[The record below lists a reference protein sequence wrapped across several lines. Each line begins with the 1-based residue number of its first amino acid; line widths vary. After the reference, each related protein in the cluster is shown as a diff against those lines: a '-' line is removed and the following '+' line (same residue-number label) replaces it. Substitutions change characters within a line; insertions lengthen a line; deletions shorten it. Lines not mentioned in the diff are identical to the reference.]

1 VQKRLLVSGIL
12 AALLFCLAAGLAQG
26 DRPESGTVIRESEMN
41 GMCQLDIINNASYDL
56 VAYLCTMRE
65 DTVVSA
71 VYIRGGDMFNLTGIE
86 DGSYKLYF
94 RQGEGW
100 NASRERFDINATSS
114 RMRDPLLFQT
124 IRTADR
130 VQYSWIQ
137 ITLEEAGDGNV
148 EKVAVGEEDFP
159 A

>member
-1 VQKRLLVSGIL
+1 VQKQLLVSGIL

-26 DRPESGTVIRESEMN
+26 DRPESGTVISESEMN
-41 GMCQLDIINNASYDL
+41 GMCQLDIINNATDDL

-65 DTVVSA
+65 DTLVSA
-71 VYIRGGDMFNLTGIE
+71 VYIQGGDMLNLTGIE

-148 EKVAVGEEDFP
+148 EKVAVDEEDFP